1 MSERTQDTLANLT
14 ILQHKKGYR
23 FGIDAVLLATD
34 LAEIMGPRVAEL
46 GAGQG
51 AVSLAIATQFPNAE
65 ILAIERQDGLFE
77 LLEENVSTNQ
87 FAAQI
92 TCIQADIRAL
102 RDTRKDLAQTMDLVV
117 FNPPFFAPGSGRLSP
132 SQERREAHQTLH
144 GGIPEFLEV
153 SRWLLKPRG
162 RIKAVAP
169 PSKLAEF
176 FGVCA
181 ASDLGPE
188 TLRMVHARA
197 HNDAYLAEVV
207 LRRDFQGEL
216 VVKPALVVHE
226 NHEFSPEVQARL
238 ELKCQAQN

>member
-34 LAEIMGPRVAEL
+34 LSEIVGPRVAEL

-51 AVSLAIATQFPNAE
+51 AVSLAIATQFPNTNIVAF
-65 ILAIERQDGLFE
+65 ERQTGLFE
-77 LLEENVSTNQ
+77 LLDENIKANALSS
-87 FAAQI
+87 QI
-92 TCIQADIRAL
+92 TPIHDDIRAI
-102 RDTRKDLAQTMDLVV
+102 RDTRKEFAQSMDLVV
-117 FNPPFFAPGSGRLSP
+117 FNPPFFEPNSGRLSP
-132 SQERREAHQTLH
+132 NLERREAHQTLH

-181 ASDLGPE
+181 ASDLGLE
-188 TLRMVHARA
+188 TLRMAHARA